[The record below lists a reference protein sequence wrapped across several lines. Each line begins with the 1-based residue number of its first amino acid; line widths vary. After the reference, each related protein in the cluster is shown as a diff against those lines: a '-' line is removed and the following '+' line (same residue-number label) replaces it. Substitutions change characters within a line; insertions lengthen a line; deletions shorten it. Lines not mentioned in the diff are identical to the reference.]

1 MTVISDT
8 TPIVSLV
15 KINRLDL
22 LQKLFGTILIPE
34 TVYKELTTNIAFENE
49 AEIVKASDFLKT
61 SSGVL

>member
-34 TVYKELTTNIAFENE
+34 TVYKRMN
-49 AEIVKASDFLKT
+49 
-61 SSGVL
+61 